1 MKHKVNAKSLF
12 DKKQNIIKHQKFI
25 IIYKMGKEILM
36 FEDIE
41 IEKK

>member
-12 DKKQNIIKHQKFI
+12 DKKQNIINIKNLLSYI
-25 IIYKMGKEILM
+25 KMGKEILM